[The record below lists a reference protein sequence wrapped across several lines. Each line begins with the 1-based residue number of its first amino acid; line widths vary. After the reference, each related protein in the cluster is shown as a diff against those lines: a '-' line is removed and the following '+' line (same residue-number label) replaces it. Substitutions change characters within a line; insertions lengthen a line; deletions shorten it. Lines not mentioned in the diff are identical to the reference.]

1 MREHAGYDMNFITAP
16 YADTSDNR
24 RGWGEIG
31 DGRWSE
37 LQRDP
42 RHWGGQIRY
51 TPVLVAKTK
60 SDADEDA
67 RDKAA

>member
-1 MREHAGYDMNFITAP
+1 MREHGVDDMNFITAP
-16 YADTSDNR
+16 YADTSANQS
-24 RGWGEIG
+24 GWGEIG
-31 DGRWSE
+31 DGYSG

-51 TPVLVAKTK
+51 IPVTVAKTEI
-60 SDADEDA
+60 DTDEDA